1 MGETCHIIWY
11 DEIDSTN
18 SEAVR
23 RLGELANM
31 SVIAARC
38 QTAGRGKGSRKWL
51 AAPGENLTFTL
62 VLKYAET
69 GNSGQGTE
77 VTVNSGQWNMGT
89 GNLFMNDRAEAARPW
104 PPFPASCQM
113 LLSAATAAS
122 VVKFLEEQGVS
133 AWVKWPND
141 IYVGGEKICGI
152 LIEHRMHG
160 DCLTSSIIGVGLNL
174 NQTEFPPELVNP
186 VSVASLTGKRLDTD
200 ASLGRFC
207 EIFTEKIRSAYR
219 SLPHLRDVISGAS
232 ACEDGASGD
241 ENLRACFAQCVNVL
255 L

>member
-1 MGETCHIIWY
+1 MRETCHIIRY

-23 RLGELANM
+23 RLGELDNM

-51 AAPGENLTFTL
+51 AEPGENLTFTV
-62 VLKYAET
+62 VLKYAEA
-69 GNSGQGTE
+69 GMPVSGRGGKT
-77 VTVNSGQWNMGT
+77 
-89 GNLFMNDRAEAARPW
+89 L

-141 IYVGGEKICGI
+141 IYVGREKICGI
-152 LIEHRMHG
+152 LIEHRMQV

-174 NQTEFPPELVNP
+174 NQTTFPPELVNP
-186 VSVASLTGKRLDTD
+186 VSVAVLTGRRLDTD
-200 ASLGRFC
+200 ASLGRLC
-207 EIFTEKIRSAYR
+207 EIFAEKISSTYR
-219 SLPHLRDVISGAS
+219 LLPHLRDVISGAFT
-232 ACEDGASGD
+232 CEDGASGD
-241 ENLRACFAQCVNVL
+241 ENLRACFAQCVNIL

>member
-1 MGETCHIIWY
+1 MTMRETMGETCHIIWY

-23 RLGELANM
+23 RLGELDNM

-38 QTAGRGKGSRKWL
+38 QTAGRGKGRRKWL
-51 AAPGENLTFTL
+51 AAPGENLTFTV

-69 GNSGQGTE
+69 GVSVSGRG
-77 VTVNSGQWNMGT
+77 GKA
-89 GNLFMNDRAEAARPW
+89 L

-113 LLSAATAAS
+113 LLSAATAAG
-122 VVKFLEEQGVS
+122 VVEFLGEQGIS

-141 IYVGGEKICGI
+141 VYVGREKICGI

-186 VSVASLTGKRLDTD
+186 VSVAVLTGKRLDTD
-200 ASLGRFC
+200 ACLGRFC
-207 EIFTEKIRSAYR
+207 EIFEEKIRSAYR
-219 SLPHLRDVISGAS
+219 RLPHLRDVISGAL
-232 ACEDGASGD
+232 ACENGAPGD

>member
-1 MGETCHIIWY
+1 MEETCHIIWY

-23 RLGELANM
+23 RLGELDNM

-38 QTAGRGKGSRKWL
+38 QTAGRGKGVRKWL
-51 AAPGENLTFTL
+51 AAPGENLTFTI
-62 VLKYAET
+62 VLKYAMT
-69 GNSGQGTE
+69 DDADGTE
-77 VTVNSGQWNMGT
+77 RRSPGVSASIPD
-89 GNLFMNDRAEAARPW
+89 GNAL

-122 VVKFLEEQGVS
+122 VVKFLGEQGVS
-133 AWVKWPND
+133 SWVRWPND
-141 IYVGGEKICGI
+141 VYVGKDKICGI

-160 DCLTSSIIGVGLNL
+160 DFLKSSVIGVGLNL

-186 VSVASLTGKRLDTD
+186 VSVALLTGRRLDTG
-200 ASLGRFC
+200 AALGRLC
-207 EIFTEKIRSAYR
+207 EIFADKIRSAYR
-219 SLPHLRDVISGAS
+219 SLPHLGDVISGTFAR
-232 ACEDGASGD
+232 EDGASGD
-241 ENLRACFAQCVNVL
+241 ENLRSCFAQCVNIL

>member
-1 MGETCHIIWY
+1 MGKYRIQWY
-11 DEIDSTN
+11 DTLDSTN

-23 RLGELANM
+23 RLEELDNM
-31 SVIAARC
+31 SVIAARS
-38 QTAGRGKGSRKWL
+38 QTAGRGKDTNKWL
-51 AAPGENLTFTL
+51 SSPGENLTFTV
-62 VLKYAET
+62 VLKYE
-69 GNSGQGTE
+69 
-77 VTVNSGQWNMGT
+77 
-89 GNLFMNDRAEAARPW
+89 D
-104 PPFPASCQM
+104 FPAVCQM
-113 LLSAATAAS
+113 AISAATAAA
-122 VVKFLEEQGVS
+122 VVNFLSEQGIDP
-133 AWVKWPND
+133 WVKWPND

-186 VSVASLTGKRLDTD
+186 VSVAVLTGKRLDTD

-219 SLPHLRDVISGAS
+219 RLPHLRDVISGAFT
-232 ACEDGASGD
+232 CEDGASGD